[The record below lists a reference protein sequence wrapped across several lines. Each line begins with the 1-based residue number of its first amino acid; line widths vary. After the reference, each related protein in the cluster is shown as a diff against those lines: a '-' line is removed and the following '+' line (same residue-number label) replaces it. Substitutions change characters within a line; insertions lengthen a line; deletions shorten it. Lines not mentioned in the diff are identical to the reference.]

1 LPPSPSPSSSPA
13 THVAVAI
20 AKPLPLPHS
29 PSSSPLRRCS
39 PATLVTVT
47 IAISSLALFFA
58 ALIIRRALSLFVVAC
73 RRRQAA
79 ADVAL
84 SRCRHRSS
92 LCAAA
97 TVLPSSRRAL
107 RCRHRHRR

>member
-1 LPPSPSPSSSPA
+1 
-13 THVAVAI
+13 
-20 AKPLPLPHS
+20 LPHS
-29 PSSSPLRRCS
+29 PSSSPLRRRS
-39 PATLVTVT
+39 PTTLVTVT

-84 SRCRHRSS
+84 SRCRHRRS

-97 TVLPSSRRAL
+97 TALPSSRRAS
-107 RCRHRHRR
+107 RCHHRHRR